1 MESATPRPGERDRSA
16 MQERISM
23 KHGRKLKS
31 SWYVPPEALD
41 ETTFACRACG
51 ATLTKNLRRQ
61 RFLDTHAHDYTGP
74 LVPDDAYWIVAQGH
88 LPTRFD
94 GRQIDFMGCYAV
106 HPEALVG
113 VGKHPDPERWIGCCG
128 PSGTGGPNRV
138 CTCGRAIGTERSDC
152 MWPIAIYLDP
162 KNVRPTIK

>member
-1 MESATPRPGERDRSA
+1 
-16 MQERISM
+16 M

-31 SWYVPPEALD
+31 SWYVPPEAPD

-74 LVPDDAYWIVAQGH
+74 LVPDEAYWIVTQGH

-94 GRQIDFMGCYAV
+94 GMACY
-106 HPEALVG
+106 E
-113 VGKHPDPERWIGCCG
+113 KSDP
-128 PSGTGGPNRV
+128 
-138 CTCGRAIGTERSDC
+138 
-152 MWPIAIYLDP
+152 
-162 KNVRPTIK
+162 